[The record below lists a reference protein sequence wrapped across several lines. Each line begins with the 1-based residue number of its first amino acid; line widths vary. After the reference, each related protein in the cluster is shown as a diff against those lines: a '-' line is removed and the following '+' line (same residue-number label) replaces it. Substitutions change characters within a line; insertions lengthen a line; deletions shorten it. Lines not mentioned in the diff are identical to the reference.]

1 MSIAC
6 HYLPGCLNFEGD
18 DIEVTLVLKV
28 RVIGAAAVVTAAA
41 TAVDIN
47 DWLLSGLS
55 IEKHQKV
62 EKKVEK

>member
-1 MSIAC
+1 M
-6 HYLPGCLNFEGD
+6 PRCLNFEGD

-28 RVIGAAAVVTAAA
+28 GVIGAAGVVTAAA

-62 EKKVEK
+62 EKRLKNRN

>member
-1 MSIAC
+1 MMSIAC
-6 HYLPGCLNFEGD
+6 HYLPGCLNF

-28 RVIGAAAVVTAAA
+28 GVIGAAGVVTAAA

-62 EKKVEK
+62 EKRLKNIN

>member
-1 MSIAC
+1 M
-6 HYLPGCLNFEGD
+6 PRCLNFEGD

-28 RVIGAAAVVTAAA
+28 RVIGAGAAAVVTAAA